1 MFYTAHMLTGV
12 RIYCSD
18 PIWRQILND
27 LNATV
32 LDVPSATDLNFDDI
46 QITDTVSPIEL
57 HTAILNAA
65 DSGRLLR
72 QVFGTDVSLPRIQS
86 QIVVALYKSG
96 GMTAAELKNALGYA
110 PDVATHTVDTAIYQL
125 RKLYGRGFIKNIN
138 GVYRLGKL

>member
-1 MFYTAHMLTGV
+1 MLTGV

-18 PIWRQILND
+18 PIWRQILTD

-32 LDVPSATDLNFDDI
+32 LNAPSTTDLNFDDI
-46 QITDTVSPIEL
+46 DIAETLSPMDL
-57 HTAILNAA
+57 QVAILNAA
-65 DSGRLLR
+65 DSGHLLR

-96 GMTAAELKNALGYA
+96 GMTATELKCALGYA

-125 RKLYGRGFIKNIN
+125 RKLYGRGFIKNTN